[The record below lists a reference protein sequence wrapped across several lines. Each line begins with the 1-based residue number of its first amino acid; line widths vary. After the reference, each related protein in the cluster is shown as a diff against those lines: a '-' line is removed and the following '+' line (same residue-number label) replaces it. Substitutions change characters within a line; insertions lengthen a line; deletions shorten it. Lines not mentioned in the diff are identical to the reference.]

1 MQFTR
6 RSTLGLMG
14 ATSLVSG
21 LGLGT
26 ARAQE
31 AYPLRR
37 LTLVVPFDAGG
48 SADRMARAIA
58 NYLPEELGVPVQVV
72 NRTGGSGALG
82 HSWFV
87 RQPDDGSF
95 ALVSPTH
102 PYLISN
108 VLQGQANLAWEDF
121 HHING
126 QWQDYYAILVNNAQP
141 YETMAELIAD
151 IRDNPGKVSCA
162 IIPGDGGHLSAVIL
176 LERLG
181 IPKENVN
188 WVTYDGGGPMRTAI
202 AGDQTTMT
210 FISALGSTVIQDQV
224 KALAI
229 YRDEPHELWDAPPI
243 NEALAETGVEV
254 PVMPADLRTLTVQS
268 SFREKHPDRYQM
280 LVEAYQRMLQR
291 EDFRAFIVS
300 NAIGGQWMGP
310 ESTAQALQDS
320 YDMFAEYIDQL

>member
-1 MQFTR
+1 MHITR
-6 RSTLGLMG
+6 RASLGLIG
-14 ATSLVSG
+14 AASLSTG
-21 LGLGT
+21 LGLGP
-26 ARAQE
+26 ARAQQG
-31 AYPLRR
+31 YPHRR

-58 NYLPEELGVPVQVV
+58 NFLPEELGVPVQVV

-87 RQPDDGSF
+87 RQPDDGAF

-102 PYLISN
+102 PYLVSN
-108 VLQGQANLAWEDF
+108 VLQGQANLNWDDF

-126 QWQDYYAILVNNAQP
+126 QWQDYYALLVNNAQP
-141 YETMAELIAD
+141 YQTLVELITD

-181 IPKENVN
+181 IPQDNVN

-224 KALAI
+224 RALAV
-229 YRDEPHELWDAPPI
+229 YRDEPHPLWDAPPV
-243 NEALAETGVEV
+243 NEAIADLGIEV

-268 SFREKHPDRYQM
+268 GFVEKHPDLYEI
-280 LVEAYQRMLQR
+280 LVSAYRRMLDR
-291 EDFRAFIVS
+291 EDFKEFIAS
-300 NAIGGQWMGP
+300 NDIGGQWIGP
-310 ESTAQALQDS
+310 EETARALQQS
-320 YDMFAEYIDQL
+320 YDTFAEYIDRL